1 MSLSAL
7 GPRVSKAPEDL
18 VIRVQEATE
27 LAIASSPIDDKDKE
41 PEVSMDKSESVVSS
55 EGPALPADKP
65 YWVPDELPVP
75 PPVDETAPSPS
86 TPPPPDPEEES
97 SGGQIHRVAAPLGEL
112 SACLRDHPAGDPLP
126 LWQREPGLAHP
137 RRPGMERH
145 HPVRRHHSEDR
156 LGLRQKGLT
165 SPKEFAP

>member
-41 PEVSMDKSESVVSS
+41 PVVSMDKSESVVSS

-97 SGGQIHRVAAPLGEL
+97 SGGQSSIESRLLLASFPLACATILLVIHSLYGSASQGWLILGGLAWSGIIL
-112 SACLRDHPAGDPLP
+112 SAGIILKTVWDC
-126 LWQREPGLAHP
+126 
-137 RRPGMERH
+137 
-145 HPVRRHHSEDR
+145 VR
-156 LGLRQKGLT
+156 KG
-165 SPKEFAP
+165 